1 LIDRNELVLAAVEE
15 KKRRGVTGDVRYWRS
30 PPVLI
35 GMIRKRAAQKRLD
48 DSVFQIARPVARR
61 EIGQSEE
68 AHHGL
73 HAAGLVGVAAGAL
86 ESIVLSSHAKH
97 RSEVSTSG
105 ETNNTNTLWVNPV
118 FRGIGPQPAY
128 RGLAILE
135 LRGEAGCRHE
145 PVRYSDAHVAQTRNA
160 FDEVIHLLA
169 IPLAPAP
176 AVQKHDDGKRTVS
189 GFWHRQVEQQ
199 RRPLGRSVND
209 VAFDRKCSR
218 VTRRR
223 DEQQECDQREYCGA
237 PEGDAFQSRV
247 TARELI
253 SLFGGGLPTAK
264 AASRGSGKR
273 RSSAR

>member
-1 LIDRNELVLAAVEE
+1 MRPVYYVND
-15 KKRRGVTGDVRYWRS
+15 VTG
-30 PPVLI
+30 
-35 GMIRKRAAQKRLD
+35 
-48 DSVFQIARPVARR
+48 
-61 EIGQSEE
+61 
-68 AHHGL
+68 L
-73 HAAGLVGVAAGAL
+73 H
-86 ESIVLSSHAKH
+86 
-97 RSEVSTSG
+97 RCEVSTSG
-105 ETNNTNTLWVNPV
+105 ETNHADTIWINPV
-118 FRGIGPQPAY
+118 CRGIGPQPAH

-160 FDEVIHLLA
+160 LDEVIHLLA

-176 AVQKHDDGKRTVS
+176 AVQKHDDGKRPVACS
-189 GFWHRQVEQQ
+189 GHRQVEQQ

-209 VAFDRKCSR
+209 IAFGRNCGR

-253 SLFGGGLPTAK
+253 SFFDGGLPTAK